1 MGDNIPYKSFER
13 YIFRAAHSPIDEIRK
28 LMSEDVVFRKDL
40 RKLSTNPSIKEALF
54 IASPSFY
61 HEVQKWTEGE
71 LPNIKEDE
79 KVMHGLLRYFSRM
92 CTRCTPFGMF
102 AGISVGEMADDTEMA
117 MSPEKTNML
126 HVRLDMNYICAL
138 AKDIAE
144 IHSIKNKILFYPNDS
159 IYKIGDKTRY
169 VEYGFVKAR
178 RSHHISAVDA
188 TDYLQ
193 KVLDESRQGK
203 RLDDLAGLL
212 VDDEVTFDDA
222 RDFIDEMVAAQ
233 LLISEL
239 EPTVIGTSPLEQ
251 MIDVLCKCDDETAK
265 SIRAKLE
272 EIRHLLQKLGGF
284 SENEAENARRLK
296 IYEEIKAIL
305 DTFPT
310 KYDEKFLYQ
319 ADMLQKPMKNTMSR
333 AVAEEMF
340 KTAEFLNSLTPAFEN
355 ENLKNFREAFYSR
368 YEDEEVPLAQALD
381 TESGVG
387 YLQNTYS
394 GITPLVDDIA
404 FPVKMQNYQNY
415 RMSSIDAVMQ
425 RKLSDALQDGKNEI
439 QLEKSDFEGPGA
451 KWDDTQETISA
462 FIQLFE
468 NGHYYVHPI
477 GGSCAANLIGRFCHL
492 DPSLLNHTMEII
504 EKDEA
509 DDSCIYAEIVHLPES
524 RIGNILH
531 RPSIREYEI
540 PYLARSSKPLE
551 NQIGLDDLMVSV
563 RGESIVLRS
572 KKHNKI
578 VVPRLTT
585 AHNFS
590 QNSLPVYHFLC
601 DMQNYGKRGGFG
613 FSWGAIGN
621 TMPYLPRVTFGN
633 AILSLQTWNFSR
645 KDIESLNKT
654 KDIEERVNLFAEV
667 ASNRK
672 MVDEVALEDGDNE
685 LYINIKNR
693 TSIKILLDLVK
704 NRMGF
709 TLKEFLF
716 GIYSSPVKSE
726 NGTYANEILISYYKD
741 HEKGGEP

>member
-1 MGDNIPYKSFER
+1 MGSNIPYKSFER
-13 YIFRAAHSPIDEIRK
+13 YIFRAAHSPIGEIRK
-28 LMSEDVVFRKDL
+28 LIHEDVISEKNTL
-40 RKLSTNPSIKEALF
+40 KLSTNPFVKESLF

-61 HEVQKWTEGE
+61 REVEKWLDGK
-71 LPNIKEDE
+71 LPNKKEEE

-102 AGISVGEMADDTEMA
+102 AGISVGKMADDTEMV
-117 MSPEKTNML
+117 MSPENNNML

-144 IHSIKNKILFYPNDS
+144 IPAIKNKILFYPNDS
-159 IYKIGDKTRY
+159 IYKVGDRMRY

-193 KVLDESRQGK
+193 KILDESRQGR
-203 RLDDLAGLL
+203 RLDDLAELL
-212 VDDEVTFDDA
+212 VDDEITFDDA
-222 RDFIDEMVAAQ
+222 KDFIDEIIASQ

-239 EPTVIGTSPLEQ
+239 EPTVIGISPLEQ
-251 MIDVLCKCDDETAK
+251 MISVLGKCDDETAK
-265 SIRAKLE
+265 SIKAKLE
-272 EIRHLLQKLGGF
+272 EISHLLQMLGSF
-284 SENEAENARRLK
+284 SEDKAKNTRRLK
-296 IYEEIKAIL
+296 IYEEIKTTL

-319 ADMLQKPMKNTMSR
+319 ADMLQKPVKNTMSR
-333 AVAEEMF
+333 VVAEDVF
-340 KTAEFLNSLTPAFEN
+340 RTAEFLNSLTPAFEN

-368 YEDEEVPLAQALD
+368 YEDEEIPLAQALD

-404 FPVKMQNYQNY
+404 FPMKMQNYQNY
-415 RMSSIDAVMQ
+415 RMSPIDAVMQ
-425 RKLSDALQDGKNEI
+425 RKLSDALQNGKNEI
-439 QLEKSDFEGPGA
+439 QLEKSDFEGSSA

-462 FIQLFE
+462 FIQLFD
-468 NGHYYVHPI
+468 NGRYYVHSI

-492 DPSLLNHTMEII
+492 DLSLLNHTKEII

-509 DDSCIYAEIVHLPES
+509 NENCIYAEIVHLPES
-524 RIGNILH
+524 RVGNILH
-531 RPSIREYEI
+531 RPSIRKYEI
-540 PYLARSSKPLE
+540 PYLARSSQPSE

-563 RGESIVLRS
+563 RGGRIILRS
-572 KKHNKI
+572 KKHNK
-578 VVPRLTT
+578 VVIPRLTT

-645 KDIESLNKT
+645 KDIESLNKA
-654 KDIEERVNLFAEV
+654 KDIEEHMNLFAEM

-672 MVDEVALEDGDNE
+672 MVDEVILEDGDNE

-693 TSIKILLDLVK
+693 TCIKILLDLVK

-709 TLKEFLF
+709 TLKEFPF

-726 NGTYANEILISYYKD
+726 GGNFANEILVSYYKN
-741 HEKGGEP
+741 HEEGGNS